1 MATYI
6 VLAHFTEQG
15 IRNVKNTLE
24 RAEVFKEVAGK
35 FGFKVKDLSWTLGQY
50 DIVVTLEGP
59 DDLSATAL
67 SLATCAMGNVRTQTL
82 RAFGAGEMKQI
93 LDKLA

>member
-6 VLAHFTEQG
+6 ILAHFTDQG
-15 IRNVKNTLE
+15 LRNVKDTLK
-24 RAEVFKEVAGK
+24 RAEAFKEAAGK
-35 FGFKVKDLSWTLGQY
+35 FGFKVKDLCWTLGHY
-50 DIVVTLEGP
+50 DIVVTLEGS

-67 SLATCAMGNVRTQTL
+67 SLVTAAMGNVRTQTL

-93 LDKLA
+93 LDKMG